1 MNYPRL
7 ALTVGLPAA
16 VGVVAARA
24 LNSVGFGISIGL
36 ATMVVIIAIVAKLRP
51 SPAWSKPGTRA
62 WEAKLT
68 MAVLVETIAQRVE
81 ATKTVPIEQLPKK
94 VREIEFLTQQVD
106 TLANIIERNDA
117 SPGRGHVGFAPYT
130 GD

>member
-16 VGVVAARA
+16 VGVVAARS
-24 LNSVGFGISIGL
+24 LSSVGYGLLIGV
-36 ATMVVIIAIVAKLRP
+36 AMMVVIITIVAKLRP
-51 SPAWSKPGTRA
+51 SPAWRKPGTRA

-68 MAVLVETIAQRVE
+68 MDVLVKI
-81 ATKTVPIEQLPKK
+81 
-94 VREIEFLTQQVD
+94 REIEFLTKQVD
-106 TLANIIERNDA
+106 DLANIIEQDDA
-117 SPGRGHVGFAPYT
+117 SPGRGYVGFVPYT